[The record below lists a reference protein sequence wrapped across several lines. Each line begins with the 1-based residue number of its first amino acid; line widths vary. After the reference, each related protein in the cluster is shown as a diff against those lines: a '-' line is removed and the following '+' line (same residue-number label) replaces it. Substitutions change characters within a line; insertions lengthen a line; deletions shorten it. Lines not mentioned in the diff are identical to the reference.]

1 MNFNTLFNLEKYG
14 WVTTLFVGT
23 LSVILGLFAF
33 IAPHNMMH
41 TFIMLIGLF
50 LALSGLSTLIPRL
63 KNDQPISIASA
74 LMVLIGVLIA
84 LAPEGTTVL
93 LVESLG
99 FLTLVIGGGWL
110 MASLAFRSRN
120 SSPLSL
126 VLPLVI
132 LITGIV
138 IYTNRSAGT
147 VFIMYALGFLFVVLG
162 LALIALT
169 VKTHQ
174 LFKAVTSNGS
184 PSISSGSASH
194 NPFGS
199 GFHNQGNS
207 PQQSSSQSGSPGDF
221 FSFGKNVFVYRQ
233 GKASGSDSYGA
244 GNSQNSSHTVPRGAA
259 PYHNDD
265 IIEVDNLADK
275 DADK

>member
-14 WVTTLFVGT
+14 WVTTLLVGS

-50 LALSGLSTLIPRL
+50 LAVSGLSTLIPKL
-63 KNDQPISIASA
+63 KNNQPISIASA
-74 LMVLIGVLIA
+74 LTVLIGVLIA
-84 LAPEGTTVL
+84 LAPEGTTTI
-93 LVESLG
+93 LVELLG
-99 FLTLVIGGGWL
+99 FFTLIIGGGWL
-110 MASLAFRSRN
+110 LASLLSRSRN

-174 LFKAVTSNGS
+174 LFKAVTGTGS
-184 PSISSGSASH
+184 PSISSDSTSG
-194 NPFGS
+194 NPFDT
-199 GFHNQGNS
+199 GFTQNGAS
-207 PQQSSSQSGSPGDF
+207 QQNTHHSGSQRDF

-233 GKASGSDSYGA
+233 
-244 GNSQNSSHTVPRGAA
+244 NMSSHGESQHARSGPKTGTA
-259 PYHNDD
+259 PSLHTYDD
-265 IIEVDNLADK
+265 IIEVDNLAEKDSSASDK
-275 DADK
+275 